1 MSPISHQPL
10 LAIDD
15 LHISFPTPRGEVRA
29 VRGISFQVEQG
40 EIFGIVGESGCGKTV
55 TGRSILGLVPQPG
68 RITAGRVVFQ
78 GSNLTAMSQAELRH
92 LRGNRIAMIFQ
103 DPSAALNPL
112 FTIGQQLLGIMK
124 RHDRHAA
131 VATGPA
137 ALSPG
142 KELYA
147 GMRKTVGEK
156 RGKRAAQ
163 LNAAISLLRD
173 LGLPQPE
180 SLLDSYPHQLSGG
193 MQQRAMIA
201 MALAAEPDLIVADEP
216 TTALDVTIQAQILD
230 LLVELKEKRGVTIV
244 FITHDLGVV
253 AETCDHVAVFYLG
266 QIVEQG
272 TAREI
277 FKAPRH
283 PYTQGLL
290 AALPSTDA
298 PQEALKVIPGSVTDS
313 AGDGVGCAFASR
325 CEYRM
330 AQCDRQMPQLIP
342 LEGQQRVAC
351 FLYDEIGEKA

>member
-1 MSPISHQPL
+1 MSPASAQPL

-15 LHISFPTPRGEVRA
+15 LHISFPTPRGELRA
-29 VRGISFQVEQG
+29 VRGISFQVEPG

-68 RITAGRVVFQ
+68 RISGGRIMFQ
-78 GSNLTAMSQAELRH
+78 GSDLTAMSQAELRH

-124 RHDRHAA
+124 RHD
-131 VATGPA
+131 P
-137 ALSPG
+137 
-142 KELYA
+142 
-147 GMRKTVGEK
+147 
-156 RGKRAAQ
+156 GKRAGH
-163 LNAAISLLRD
+163 LDAAVSLLAD

-180 SLLDSYPHQLSGG
+180 SLLDNYPHQLSGG

-230 LLVELKEKRGVTIV
+230 LLVALKEKRGVTIV

-290 AALPSTDA
+290 AALPSPDA
-298 PQEALKVIPGSVTDS
+298 GQDALKVIPGSVGDMV
-313 AGDGVGCAFASR
+313 GDGVGCAFAPR
-325 CEYRM
+325 CEFRM
-330 AQCDRQMPQLIP
+330 PHCDRQTPTLMPLG
-342 LEGQQRVAC
+342 GQQQAAC
-351 FLYDEIGEKA
+351 FLYDEIGEGT

>member
-1 MSPISHQPL
+1 MAFRWWPIRSCAGAANEPGFPQPL
-10 LAIDD
+10 LEVDD
-15 LHISFPTPRGEVRA
+15 LHISFPTPRGELRA
-29 VRGISFQVEQG
+29 VRGISFQVQPG

-68 RITAGRVVFQ
+68 RISGGRIRFQ
-78 GSNLTAMSQAELRH
+78 GSDLTAMSQAELRH
-92 LRGNRIAMIFQ
+92 LRGDRIAMIFQ

-124 RHDRHAA
+124 RHD
-131 VATGPA
+131 
-137 ALSPG
+137 PG
-142 KELYA
+142 KRE
-147 GMRKTVGEK
+147 
-156 RGKRAAQ
+156 AQ
-163 LNAAISLLRD
+163 LKAAISLLGD

-230 LLVELKEKRGVTIV
+230 LLVELKERRGVTIV

-290 AALPSTDA
+290 AALPSPDA
-298 PQEALKVIPGSVTDS
+298 GQEALKVIPGSVGDFV
-313 AGDGVGCAFASR
+313 GDGVGCAFAPR
-325 CEYRM
+325 CEFRM
-330 AQCDRQMPQLIP
+330 PHCDRQTPQLIP
-342 LEGQQRVAC
+342 LGGQQQAAC
-351 FLYDEIGEKA
+351 FLYDEIGERT

>member
-1 MSPISHQPL
+1 MSPAAAGPL
-10 LAIDD
+10 LEIDD
-15 LHISFPTPRGEVRA
+15 LHISFPTPRGELRA
-29 VRGISFQVEQG
+29 VRGISFQVEPG

-55 TGRSILGLVPQPG
+55 TGRSILGLVPSPG
-68 RITAGRVVFQ
+68 RISAGRIVFR
-78 GSNLTAMSQAELRH
+78 GSDLTAMSQAELRH

-124 RHDRHAA
+124 RHD
-131 VATGPA
+131 P
-137 ALSPG
+137 
-142 KELYA
+142 
-147 GMRKTVGEK
+147 
-156 RGKRAAQ
+156 GKRAGH
-163 LNAAISLLRD
+163 LKAAISLLRD
-173 LGLPQPE
+173 LGLPEPE

-266 QIVEQG
+266 KIVEQG

-277 FKAPRH
+277 FRAPRH

-290 AALPSTDA
+290 AALPSPDA
-298 PQEALKVIPGSVTDS
+298 GQQALKVIPGSVSDF
-313 AGDGVGCAFASR
+313 AGDGVGCAFAPR
-325 CEYRM
+325 CDFRM
-330 AQCDRQMPQLIP
+330 PHCDRQTPKLIP
-342 LEGQQRVAC
+342 LGGQQRAAC
-351 FLYDEIGEKA
+351 FLYEAIGEGT

>member
-1 MSPISHQPL
+1 MSPAFDQPL

-15 LHISFPTPRGEVRA
+15 LHISFPTPRGELRA

-68 RITAGRVVFQ
+68 RVTGGRIVFQ
-78 GSNLTAMSQAELRH
+78 DSDLTAMSQAELRH

-124 RHDRHAA
+124 RHDR
-131 VATGPA
+131 
-137 ALSPG
+137 
-142 KELYA
+142 
-147 GMRKTVGEK
+147 
-156 RGKRAAQ
+156 GKRAAH
-163 LNAAISLLRD
+163 LKAAISLLSD

-201 MALAAEPDLIVADEP
+201 IALAAEPDLIVADEP

-253 AETCDHVAVFYLG
+253 AETCDHVAVIYLG

-277 FKAPRH
+277 FNAPRH

-290 AALPSTDA
+290 AALPLPDA
-298 PQEALKVIPGSVTDS
+298 PQEALKVIPGSVSDF
-313 AGDGVGCAFASR
+313 AADAIGCAFAPR
-325 CEYRM
+325 CEFRM
-330 AQCDRQMPQLIP
+330 ERCDREMPLLLP
-342 LEGQQRVAC
+342 LGGQQRAAC